1 MTAPI
6 VAVCFGAGF
15 RMPARRD
22 LSACADVK
30 AHVLLEEFDVLKP
43 RTPMDVDAWPQN
55 LGLADRNRL
64 IRLG

>member
-1 MTAPI
+1 
-6 VAVCFGAGF
+6 
-15 RMPARRD
+15 MPAGRD